1 MKLNPECIRD
11 ILFSIEELSGP
22 NSLITSKQLANTKFL
37 ENKYS
42 EDEILYH
49 IKQLDWSG
57 YIKTPNKNKTLDG
70 IYFINDL
77 SPIGHEFIS
86 EIRNDT
92 NWNKV
97 KTISKEV
104 GSETLTSIKS
114 IAEGVI
120 SSTIKASLG
129 LP

>member
-22 NSLITSKQLANTKFL
+22 SSLITSVQLANTEFL
-37 ENKYS
+37 KDKYS

-86 EIRNDT
+86 DIRNDT

-104 GSETLTSIKS
+104 GTETLTSIKS

-120 SSTIKASLG
+120 SSAIKASLG